1 VVEETH
7 FDTPVQASARLVA
20 SDSCLDH
27 FRGRSSEVGLFVSLK
42 PAPVAQ
48 NRPESAGQAE
58 IRLTGFV
65 TIRTIDGQGLSVRLG
80 TVAWLAH
87 EP

>member
-1 VVEETH
+1 MV
-7 FDTPVQASARLVA
+7 R
-20 SDSCLDH
+20 
-27 FRGRSSEVGLFVSLK
+27 
-42 PAPVAQ
+42 

-65 TIRTIDGQGLSVRLG
+65 TIRTIDGQGLPVRLG

-87 EP
+87 GP